1 MYKIIEL
8 EQGTPEWHRFR
19 SSHLG
24 ASDAPIICGA
34 SPWTSRLELYLM
46 KTGFL
51 NAPPM
56 TAKMQRGH
64 DLEPEARHLLIE
76 QTNTVYSPVVL
87 ESLEYPFIS
96 CSLDGIS
103 NDRVSICEIK
113 CPNAKT
119 HQDAIEGFCPE
130 YYYIQMQHALMVTG
144 AAYCWYFSYR
154 PEHKTQKTA
163 MVKIM
168 PHVEMMKN
176 LLEEEIDFWHRV
188 INLEEPQR

>member
-8 EQGTPEWHRFR
+8 EQGTNEWHTFR
-19 SSHLG
+19 SSHIG
-24 ASDAPIICGA
+24 ASDAPIISGV
-34 SPWTSRLELYLM
+34 SPWTTRLELFLM

-51 NAPPM
+51 DNPVI
-56 TAKMQRGH
+56 TSKMQRGH
-64 DLEPEARHLLIE
+64 DLEPEARHLLIQ

-87 ESLEYPFIS
+87 ESLEHNFIS
-96 CSLDGIS
+96 CSLDGLS

-119 HQDAIEGFCPE
+119 HQDAIDGLTPD

-163 MVKIM
+163 MIKILPNTDLM
-168 PHVEMMKN
+168 ADLIQDE
-176 LLEEEIDFWHRV
+176 LDFWDKIV
-188 INLEEPQR
+188 NLEQPER

>member
-8 EQGTPEWHRFR
+8 EQGTPEWHTFR

-46 KTGFL
+46 KTGFRS
-51 NAPPM
+51 APPM
-56 TAKMQRGH
+56 TSKMQRGH

-87 ESLEYPFIS
+87 ESLEHPFIS

-113 CPNAKT
+113 CPNEKT
-119 HQDAIEGFCPE
+119 HKDAIDGEIPE
-130 YYYIQMQHALMVTG
+130 YYYIQIQHALMVTG
-144 AAYCWYFSYR
+144 AAYCLYFSYR
-154 PEHKTQKTA
+154 PEYKVQPTA
-163 MVKIM
+163 MIEVIPNKQ
-168 PHVEMMKN
+168 MMIN
-176 LLEEEIDFWHRV
+176 LLEEEIAFWHRI
-188 INLEEPQR
+188 INLEEPER